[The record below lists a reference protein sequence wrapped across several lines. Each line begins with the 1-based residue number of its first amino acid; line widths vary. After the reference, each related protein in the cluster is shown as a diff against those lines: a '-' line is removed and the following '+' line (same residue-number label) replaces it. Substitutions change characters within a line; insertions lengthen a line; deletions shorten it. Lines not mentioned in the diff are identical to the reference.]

1 MARPGM
7 KQVNVALPDVTR
19 GYLEEIAAKNGR
31 KLSEEVRARLDQSV
45 VDDRFDAATQE
56 LGRDVMW
63 LARLASKNS
72 LASTSEWKRDPVL
85 FKAFRQAVD
94 RWFGQLAA
102 NLEFHQLSDA
112 NDLDPAT
119 LGKSIANAYADIK
132 PMLIK
137 HRPGGDTM
145 EDEQ

>member
-7 KQVNVALPDVTR
+7 KQVNVALPDTTR
-19 GYLEEIAAKNGR
+19 TYLEEIAAKNGR

-63 LARLASKNS
+63 LARLASRNS
-72 LASTSEWKRDPVL
+72 NAPAAEWKRDRVL
-85 FKAFRQAVD
+85 FDAFRRAVD
-94 RWFGQLAA
+94 DWLGL
-102 NLEFHQLSDA
+102 LSTEFEFQHLSEA
-112 NDLDPAT
+112 TDLDAVT
-119 LGKSIANAYADIK
+119 LGRSITNAYADMK

-137 HRPGGDTM
+137 HRPGGDNM
-145 EDEQ
+145 EE